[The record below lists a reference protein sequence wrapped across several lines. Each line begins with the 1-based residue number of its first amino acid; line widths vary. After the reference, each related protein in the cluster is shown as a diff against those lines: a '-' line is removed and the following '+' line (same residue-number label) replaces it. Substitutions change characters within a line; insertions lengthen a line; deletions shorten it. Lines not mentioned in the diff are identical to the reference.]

1 MSAKKS
7 RSRANA
13 LRLQRVLKLSTAS
26 LLVIAMRPVWAAG
39 QPTNAP
45 AGAQRGQSSGPPTA
59 DAPDTMPSTV
69 SLKEVVVTGS
79 LLRQP
84 NQVSPS
90 PIVVTSA
97 AQIQQ
102 SGQVD
107 VESALNQL
115 PEFTPAGTS
124 ATGGQGTGG
133 HATINLHGLGPNRN
147 LVLLD
152 GRRLPAAD
160 VFGDV
165 DINLIPSSIISSV
178 DTITGGASAV
188 YGSDAMSGV
197 VNFKTIRHFQGV
209 RADVQYGN
217 SFPNDYRNVDASVA
231 FGTKFDHDR
240 GNVLVALGY
249 TYNAPLCGCKRG
261 FYANQVPSSFIGQGT
276 YVPSANNLPNP
287 AVVGGLFQG
296 YGVTTPISNSTP
308 LGFNNDGTLFTET
321 GAQNYK
327 GPTSYSNGWW
337 YGIIGGNVRMP
348 VGPQLQL
355 ENALDRHNLFTKFD
369 FKVAPGLVAYGQ
381 VLYADWHVVTDS
393 GGSLTQFGAA
403 DTIPVTNPFIPADLA
418 TVLASRPNPTAPFV
432 WTARYVGLPTK
443 SWDEHYTV
451 DQYLGGLR
459 GVLPFGDWTWD
470 AHVSWSNTD
479 HIQSN
484 YNAVLKSRVQ
494 TLLNAPDGG
503 ASICAGGFDPF
514 GLANSQNIS
523 SACQQYMTTTAISSE
538 LLSQGEEQVLVRGS
552 LPGLPAGRIQLA
564 VLGDH
569 RTNSYAYH
577 PNADLAAQNIEAV
590 IASQPTDGAISVSEG
605 AAQIDIPLLRDL
617 PAVRR
622 LDIGGAYRLSHY
634 DTSGSVSTYAGNI
647 RWSPVRSFLVR
658 GGYQRAVRAPSI
670 GELYAAASGSQLA
683 FGTPPTSL
691 GDPCDVRSN
700 ARTGANGAQVA
711 ALCEAQGVPASIIN
725 SYEFPTT
732 ATGAVSEGNPNLTPE
747 KANTFNLGVVW
758 TSQSQSA
765 LFRHMS
771 ASVDYYNIEIKNV
784 ISVVPGLT
792 TLSKCYNLDGSNPS
806 YSPTNSFCALI
817 SRDPTT
823 GQLVLVQS
831 PYENL
836 GGLKTDGIDFQFNWA
851 FRLADIHGVHVPGM
865 LSLASG
871 IGWDRNQEVQTL
883 PGTPWADYAG
893 TNTLNAG
900 ADSVSGSF
908 PKWKAITTVSYSLEK
923 VTAGLRWRYQDAMSD
938 VSSVT
943 SPKSP
948 GFGVAPY
955 NLYDFFATWNVSDS
969 LQLRG
974 GVNNLMNHGIVAVSS
989 SQFGSDPAVFDQIG
1003 RAYYV
1008 GVRMNLQ

>member
-1 MSAKKS
+1 MS
-7 RSRANA
+7 RSQFRSRSA
-13 LRLQRVLKLSTAS
+13 VLWPRYLAGISAAS
-26 LLVIAMRPVWAAG
+26 LLAVAGRPAWANG
-39 QPTNAP
+39 QAVSAPSSVQSQGLSDPPARNSQSAKAPTVP
-45 AGAQRGQSSGPPTA
+45 LQ
-59 DAPDTMPSTV
+59 
-69 SLKEVVVTGS
+69 EVVVTGT

-84 NQVSPS
+84 NQVSSS

-102 SGQVD
+102 TGQVN

-152 GRRLPAAD
+152 GHRLPVAD
-160 VFGDV
+160 VYGDV

-197 VNFKTIRHFQGV
+197 VNFKTLSHFQGV

-217 SFPNDYRNVDASVA
+217 SFQNDYRTVDASVA
-231 FGTKFDHDR
+231 FGTQFDHDR
-240 GNVLVALGY
+240 GHVLVAIGY
-249 TYNAPLCGCKRG
+249 TYNPPLCGCKRN
-261 FYANQVPSSFIGQGT
+261 FYDQQVPSSYIGQGT
-276 YVPSANNLPNP
+276 YVPSANNLANP
-287 AVVGGLFQG
+287 AVVNGLFQG
-296 YGVTTPISNSTP
+296 YGVATPVSNSAP

-321 GAQNYK
+321 GAQNYR

-369 FKVAPGLVAYGQ
+369 YKIAPGLVAYGQ

-403 DTIPVTNPFIPADLA
+403 DTIPVTNPFIPAGLA
-418 TVLASRPNPTAPFV
+418 TVLASRPNPAAPFT
-432 WTARYVGLPTK
+432 WNARYVGLPTK

-459 GVLPFGDWTWD
+459 GALPFGDWTWD
-470 AHVSWSNTD
+470 ADVSWSNTD
-479 HIQSN
+479 HVQSN

-514 GLANSQNIS
+514 GLSNSMRIS

-538 LLSQGEEQVLVRGS
+538 LLSQGQEQLLLQGS
-552 LPGLPAGRIQLA
+552 LPGLPAGRIQMA

-577 PNADLAAQNIEAV
+577 PSADLAAQNIEAV
-590 IASQPTDGAISVSEG
+590 IASQPTHGAISVSEG
-605 AAQIDIPLLRDL
+605 AAQIDVPILRDL

-622 LDIGGAYRLSHY
+622 LDVGGAYRLSDY

-647 RWSPVRSFLVR
+647 RWSPSRSLLIR

-670 GELYAAASGSQLA
+670 GELYAAASGAQLA

-691 GDPCDVRSN
+691 GDPCDVRSS
-700 ARTGANGAQVA
+700 ARAGASGAQVA
-711 ALCEAQGVPASIIN
+711 ALCGVQGVPASIIN

-732 ATGAVSEGNPNLTPE
+732 ATGSVSEGNTKLTPE
-747 KANTFNLGVVW
+747 RASTFNLGFVW
-758 TSQSQSA
+758 TSQADSP
-765 LFRHMS
+765 LFRRLS
-771 ASVDYYNIEIKNV
+771 VSVDYYNIEIKNV
-784 ISVVPGLT
+784 ISVIPGLT

-806 YSPTNSFCALI
+806 YSPTNEFCQLL

-823 GQLVLVQS
+823 GQLVLVQT

-836 GGLKTDGIDFQFNWA
+836 GGLKTDGIDLQFNWA
-851 FRLADIHGVHVPGM
+851 FDLADTGFRVPGT
-865 LSLASG
+865 LALASG
-871 IGWDRNQEVQTL
+871 LGWDRNQEVQTL

-900 ADSVSGSF
+900 VDSVTGSF
-908 PKWKAITTVSYSLEK
+908 PKWKAITTLAYS
-923 VTAGLRWRYQDAMSD
+923 VHGIAAGLRWRYQDAMAD

-948 GFGVAPY
+948 GFGVGTY
-955 NLYDFFATWNVSDS
+955 NLYDLFATWSVNDR

-974 GVNNLMNHGIVAVSS
+974 GINNLLNHGIVKVSS
-989 SQFGSDPAVFDQIG
+989 SQTGSDPAVFDQVG
-1003 RAYYV
+1003 RAYYL
-1008 GVRMNLQ
+1008 GVRLNLQ